1 MKTRNRNWSI
11 GLALLMCCVFIIP
24 IIAIN
29 ENKQSTPITFNG
41 TWGIGDERS
50 IGDKYPISA
59 TYDAFNIYIEST
71 STCSDIIIK
80 VLDNSEFITIE
91 KNVNKEDFPIIIPIN
106 YLLKGA
112 YQLVLTNQWG
122 DRLTGEFQID

>member
-29 ENKQSTPITFNG
+29 ENKQSAPITFNG

-71 STCSDIIIK
+71 STCSDITIK
-80 VLDNSEFITIE
+80 VLDNSGFITIE

-106 YLLKGA
+106 YLQKGA